1 MLHSAYGNTSASS
14 MLNGFK
20 KFVLKIQFTVRSLS
34 AMFRLIPKRISASPP
49 LRQPQTLP
57 SAVRFLSTTPRSHPR
72 PQIAPLPK
80 YRLISNPPIQVRFNS
95 TSRFQKFRQDYKEA
109 WGKIWQT
116 NPIGFPLTLLF
127 VAVNAGLLVYIIY
140 DRVTRVDPY
149 LNRFP
154 PEVAAPLRKA
164 LHHSEIRPDPILAL
178 QLFREALVVAEH
190 VQMHPFSDEVL
201 GIRIAAAE
209 MLEKNG
215 LIKASIDMLE
225 KTLAD
230 CKEWVTN
237 GRRRQMIIDKQ
248 RVHNPPVVPV
258 DPEAAEAAKKALEKE
273 GMEAKLRDQVMK
285 KVIGIKI
292 KLADLYSSNSV
303 QDMDKAENSLIG
315 AVNESAG
322 EVRRR
327 RELNLP
333 VSRDDGDDY
342 VNLTEIAASCND
354 LADLYAKKGK
364 HHLAATLYIQSLG
377 LIKEEEGQSTTCAQV
392 VLLNNISSQMAEEAQ
407 RATGKSASIPRSD
420 GSPISKPE
428 LLDAAAQWAKK
439 ALDVAAHIKPP
450 VRNEDCDQSCLAALY
465 NLGEIS
471 EMQKK
476 FAEARGYYEK
486 GRQLASELQF
496 EEGIKVSD
504 DAIRRLNK
512 LK

>member
-1 MLHSAYGNTSASS
+1 
-14 MLNGFK
+14 
-20 KFVLKIQFTVRSLS
+20 
-34 AMFRLIPKRISASPP
+34 MFRVIPKHIRASP
-49 LRQPQTLP
+49 LWQLQTLP
-57 SAVRFLSTTPRSHPR
+57 FAIRFLSSTPLCYPR
-72 PQIAPLPK
+72 PRLTLLPTSELVSRK
-80 YRLISNPPIQVRFNS
+80 LIQARLNS
-95 TSRFQKFRQDYKEA
+95 TSSTSRLQKFKRDYKEA
-109 WGKIWQT
+109 W
-116 NPIGFPLTLLF
+116 
-127 VAVNAGLLVYIIY
+127 
-140 DRVTRVDPY
+140 DPY

-178 QLFREALVVAEH
+178 QMFREALVVAEH

-215 LIKASIDMLE
+215 LVKASIDMLE

-230 CKEWVTN
+230 CKEWVTS
-237 GRRRQMIIDKQ
+237 GRRKQMIIDKQ
-248 RVHNPPVVPV
+248 RAHRTPAEIV
-258 DPEAAEAAKKALEKE
+258 DPETAEAEKTTREKE
-273 GMEAKLRDQVMK
+273 GREAKLRDQVMK

-315 AVNESAG
+315 AVTESAS

-333 VSRDDGDDY
+333 VSRDGGDDY
-342 VNLTEIAASCND
+342 INLTEIAASCND
-354 LADLYAKKGK
+354 LADLYVKKGK

-407 RATGKSASIPRSD
+407 RVTGKPGSISRAD
-420 GSPISKPE
+420 GPLISKPE
-428 LLDAAAQWAKK
+428 LLDAAALWAKK

-450 VRNEDCDQSCLAALY
+450 VRDEQCDQSCQAALY
-465 NLGEIS
+465 NLGEIAH
-471 EMQKK
+471 MQKQ
-476 FAEARGYYEK
+476 FAEARDYYEQA
-486 GRQLASELQF
+486 RELATQLQF
-496 EEGIKVSD
+496 EEGIKLAN
-504 DAIRRLNK
+504 DAINRLNNK
-512 LK
+512 K

>member
-1 MLHSAYGNTSASS
+1 
-14 MLNGFK
+14 
-20 KFVLKIQFTVRSLS
+20 
-34 AMFRLIPKRISASPP
+34 MFRLIARISASP

-57 SAVRFLSTTPRSHPR
+57 SAARFLSSTGRYPLRPRLTSS
-72 PQIAPLPK
+72 PK
-80 YRLISNPPIQVRFNS
+80 TQLTLNTPIQTRLQS
-95 TSRFQKFRQDYKEA
+95 TSPLQKFKRDYKEA

-116 NPIGFPLTLLF
+116 NPIGFPLTVLF
-127 VAVNAGLLVYIIY
+127 VAVNAGLLIYIIY

-178 QLFREALVVAEH
+178 QMFREALVVAEH

-215 LIKASIDMLE
+215 LVKASIDMLE

-230 CKEWVTN
+230 CKEWVAN

-248 RVHNPPVVPV
+248 RAHKAPVELV
-258 DPEAAEAAKKALEKE
+258 DPETAEAEKQVREKE
-273 GMEAKLRDQVMK
+273 AVEAKLRD
-285 KVIGIKI
+285 
-292 KLADLYSSNSV
+292 SNSV
-303 QDMDKAENSLIG
+303 QNMDKAENSLIG
-315 AVNESAG
+315 AVTESAG

-333 VSRDDGDDY
+333 VSRDAGDDY
-342 VNLTEIAASCND
+342 VNLSEIAASCND
-354 LADLYAKKGK
+354 LADLYVKRGK
-364 HHLAATLYIQSLG
+364 NHLAATLYMQSLD

-392 VLLNNISSQMAEEAQ
+392 VLLNNISSQMAQEAQ
-407 RATGKSASIPRSD
+407 KAIGKSASTPRADDHQVSAPD
-420 GSPISKPE
+420 
-428 LLDAAAQWAKK
+428 LLNAAAQWAKK

-450 VRNEDCDQSCLAALY
+450 VRNEECDQSCQVALY

-471 EMQKK
+471 HMQKK
-476 FAEARGYYEK
+476 FSEARKYYEQA
-486 GRQLASELQF
+486 RDLATQLQF
-496 EEGIKVSD
+496 EEGIEMAN
-504 DAIRRLNK
+504 DAIRRLK
-512 LK
+512 DQK

>member
-1 MLHSAYGNTSASS
+1 
-14 MLNGFK
+14 
-20 KFVLKIQFTVRSLS
+20 
-34 AMFRLIPKRISASPP
+34 MFRLMVWRFGASPP

-57 SAVRFLSTTPRSHPR
+57 SAVRYLSSTPRYSPR
-72 PQIAPLPK
+72 PRLTSSSKPQLPLNATIQA
-80 YRLISNPPIQVRFNS
+80 RLKS
-95 TSRFQKFRQDYKEA
+95 TSRLQKFKRDYREA

-116 NPIGFPLTLLF
+116 NPIGFPLTVLF
-127 VAVNAGLLVYIIY
+127 VAVNAGLLIYIIY

-178 QLFREALVVAEH
+178 QMFREALVVAEH
-190 VQMHPFSDEVL
+190 LRMHPFSDEVL

-215 LIKASIDMLE
+215 LVKASIDMLE
-225 KTLAD
+225 KALAD
-230 CKEWVTN
+230 CKEWVAN

-248 RVHNPPVVPV
+248 RAYKAPVEPV
-258 DPEAAEAAKKALEKE
+258 DPLTAEAEKQAREKE
-273 GMEAKLRDQVMK
+273 EEEAKLRDQVMK

-315 AVNESAG
+315 AVTESAG

-333 VSRDDGDDY
+333 VSRDTGDDY

-354 LADLYAKKGK
+354 LADLYVKKGK
-364 HHLAATLYIQSLG
+364 NHLAATLYMQSLG

-407 RATGKSASIPRSD
+407 KAIRKSVPIQRED
-420 GSPISKPE
+420 GHPVSPPD

-439 ALDVAAHIKPP
+439 ALDVAEHIKPP
-450 VRNEDCDQSCLAALY
+450 VRNEQCDQSCQVALY
-465 NLGEIS
+465 NLGEIAQ
-471 EMQKK
+471 MQKK
-476 FAEARGYYEK
+476 FTEARKYYEQA
-486 GRQLASELQF
+486 RELATQLHF
-496 EEGIKVSD
+496 EEGTEIVDEAIK
-504 DAIRRLNK
+504 RLK
-512 LK
+512 DRK

>member
-1 MLHSAYGNTSASS
+1 MFRVIPKHIRASS
-14 MLNGFK
+14 
-20 KFVLKIQFTVRSLS
+20 
-34 AMFRLIPKRISASPP
+34 P
-49 LRQPQTLP
+49 LWQLQTLP
-57 SAVRFLSTTPRSHPR
+57 FAIRFLSSTPLYYPR
-72 PQIAPLPK
+72 PRLTLLPTSELVSRK
-80 YRLISNPPIQVRFNS
+80 LIQARLNS
-95 TSRFQKFRQDYKEA
+95 TSSTSRLQKFKRDYKEA

-116 NPIGFPLTLLF
+116 NPIGFPLTVLF
-127 VAVNAGLLVYIIY
+127 VAVNAGLLIYIIY
-140 DRVTRVDPY
+140 DQVTRVDPY

-178 QLFREALVVAEH
+178 QMFREALVVAEH

-215 LIKASIDMLE
+215 LVKASIDMLE

-230 CKEWVTN
+230 CKEWVTS
-237 GRRRQMIIDKQ
+237 GRRKQMIIDKQ
-248 RVHNPPVVPV
+248 RAHRTPAEIV
-258 DPEAAEAAKKALEKE
+258 DPETAEAEKTTREKE
-273 GMEAKLRDQVMK
+273 GREAKLRDQVMK

-315 AVNESAG
+315 AVTESAS

-333 VSRDDGDDY
+333 VSRDGGDDY
-342 VNLTEIAASCND
+342 INLTEIAASCND
-354 LADLYAKKGK
+354 LADLYVKKGK

-407 RATGKSASIPRSD
+407 RVTGKPRSISRAD
-420 GSPISKPE
+420 GPLISKPE

-450 VRNEDCDQSCLAALY
+450 VRDEQCDQSCQAALY
-465 NLGEIS
+465 NLGEIAH
-471 EMQKK
+471 MQKQ
-476 FAEARGYYEK
+476 FAEARDYYEQA
-486 GRQLASELQF
+486 RNWP
-496 EEGIKVSD
+496 
-504 DAIRRLNK
+504 LNYN
-512 LK
+512 LKKESR